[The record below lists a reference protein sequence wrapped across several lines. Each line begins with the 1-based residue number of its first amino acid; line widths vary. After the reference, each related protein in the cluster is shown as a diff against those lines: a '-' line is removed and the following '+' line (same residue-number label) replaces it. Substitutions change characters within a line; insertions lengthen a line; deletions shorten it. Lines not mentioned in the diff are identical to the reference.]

1 MIADLTGRQFLMFDE
16 WHARI
21 GNEVPPA
28 SGCTNGYC
36 RTSAPAEPGQAR
48 PVPDGK
54 VHPMSVQRFL
64 DYLASYD
71 QTRELAFDLTEVLEE
86 RRVEVLR
93 RSA

>member
-1 MIADLTGRQFLMFDE
+1 
-16 WHARI
+16 
-21 GNEVPPA
+21 
-28 SGCTNGYC
+28 
-36 RTSAPAEPGQAR
+36 
-48 PVPDGK
+48 
-54 VHPMSVQRFL
+54 MSVQRFL